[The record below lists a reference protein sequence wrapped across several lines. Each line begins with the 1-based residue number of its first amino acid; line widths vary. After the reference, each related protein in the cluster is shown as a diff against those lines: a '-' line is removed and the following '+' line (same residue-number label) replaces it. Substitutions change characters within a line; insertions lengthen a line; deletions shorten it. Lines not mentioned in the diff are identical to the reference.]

1 MAQNDRQVAFRLPN
15 SLVEE
20 IDQYAAALTERSP
33 GMNFTRADVVRMLL
47 VRGLKA
53 PETTEKTPE
62 PTPKVSEPVYK
73 NDSPYDSFETYR
85 PWQSN
90 ASASLELHID

>member
-33 GMNFTRADVVRMLL
+33 GMNFTRADVVCMLL

-53 PETTEKTPE
+53 PETTAKT
-62 PTPKVSEPVYK
+62 TAPVRTS
-73 NDSPYDSFETYR
+73 DSPYDSFETYR
-85 PWQSN
+85 PWQSKN
-90 ASASLELHID
+90 SASLEIHID

>member
-47 VRGLKA
+47 VRGLKT
-53 PETTEKTPE
+53 PETTAKAAATAC
-62 PTPKVSEPVYK
+62 PT
-73 NDSPYDSFETYR
+73 DGLYDSFETYR
-85 PWQSN
+85 PWQGKSN
-90 ASASLELHID
+90 GGLEVHID